1 MRKFANIQAVWAQP
15 LIKYWI
21 LDCVFVSSDS
31 VELLPVVMGENSIIK
46 MFNLKFYR
54 SDLISHNTA
63 SCKEEN
69 WVNKEEKSQYW
80 EHCYVAAFTALCC
93 LLHNLLYWAEK
104 TVFIQSYPT
113 KLWILTRKSFIE
125 QNKMLVLSILTYLT
139 PNTIYYKLEYQ
150 MALVLN
156 LKWEWKNEIL
166 FDFIWRINMSK
177 NSSVPWSS
185 TVSQWV

>member
-1 MRKFANIQAVWAQP
+1 MGSASDQILNTWLCICEFWLCRITASCDGREFYTKNVQFKVLP
-15 LIKYWI
+15 L
-21 LDCVFVSSDS
+21 
-31 VELLPVVMGENSIIK
+31 
-46 MFNLKFYR
+46 NL
-54 SDLISHNTA
+54 NTA
-63 SCKEEN
+63 SCKGEN

-80 EHCYVAAFTALCC
+80 KYCYQAAFTVP
-93 LLHNLLYWAEK
+93 LLPSLIYNLLYWAEK

-139 PNTIYYKLEYQ
+139 PNTIYSKLKYQ

-156 LKWEWKNEIL
+156 LKWEWKSGIL

-177 NSSVPWSS
+177 NGSVPWSS